1 MSEKFKNFS
10 FAIILSY
17 NNQILI
23 KYLRNL
29 NFFGKKLN
37 LLRGHLTT
45 MYLSMLIT
53 ERVVMLANPNKAPKK
68 PYKSHPFQIKFK
80 PINKL

>member
-1 MSEKFKNFS
+1 MIKMVKMFENIS
-10 FAIILSY
+10 FAIILSC
-17 NNQILI
+17 NNETL

-37 LLRGHLTT
+37 RLRGNFTT
-45 MYLSMLIT
+45 IYRSMLIT

-68 PYKSHPFQIKFK
+68 PYKSHPFKIK
-80 PINKL
+80 